1 MIEALV
7 DYDTPVYMRI
17 GRNPVE
23 DSYQSDEYDFQI
35 GKSVTMHEGG
45 DLTIIASGR
54 RYVLRLILPF
64 C

>member
-45 DLTIIASGR
+45 DLTIIASGETVR
-54 RYVLRLILPF
+54 VALDTAF